1 MNIKEIIMGFIIG
14 DSFGLSI
21 LNNDITEIKLIDNKN
36 ENIPK
41 GSYSFFSTNLLA
53 TIDSISQKNNIDPKD
68 ILNKLCM
75 SLIMGKYTNDHKIY
89 KVDEDT
95 LRILEY
101 YSKKNDIECS
111 LKEYNLNAYPISRII
126 PVVIYNINN
135 EDSLENIIKVVSI
148 TTNNEVVLLGSYI
161 LYKYI
166 YNLINGLDKYKAL
179 KITIPKYFNK
189 KVTKIYKDILK
200 GNIYYKD
207 ITFDNNIVNVLKII
221 LYVVLNSDNMSDMF
235 LMISNLSG
243 YTNIYSSIIICIGT
257 IIYGFDSIDKKIV
270 KNIQNKKEINKYIKN
285 FERIFK

>member
-36 ENIPK
+36 ENIHK

-75 SLIMGKYTNDHKIY
+75 SLIMGKYTSNHKIY

-101 YSKKNDIECS
+101 YSKKNNIECS

-126 PVVIYNINN
+126 PVVVYNINN

-148 TTNNEVVLLGSYI
+148 TTNNEIVLLGSYI
-161 LYKYI
+161 L
-166 YNLINGLDKYKAL
+166 
-179 KITIPKYFNK
+179 
-189 KVTKIYKDILK
+189 
-200 GNIYYKD
+200 
-207 ITFDNNIVNVLKII
+207 
-221 LYVVLNSDNMSDMF
+221 
-235 LMISNLSG
+235 
-243 YTNIYSSIIICIGT
+243 
-257 IIYGFDSIDKKIV
+257 
-270 KNIQNKKEINKYIKN
+270 
-285 FERIFK
+285 